1 MNDTRQREIASWWS
15 LSLSFQFNSTLS
27 VSVYICGRR
36 TLLFFFF
43 FVIVVLVAAIL
54 CVHRTY
60 IYTYI
65 DRAMKYYECNHL
77 ETEEHTHVS
86 SVTLK

>member
-1 MNDTRQREIASWWS
+1 MTPDREKSRRGGLS
-15 LSLSFQFNSTLS
+15 LSLFSIQFNTLS

-60 IYTYI
+60 IYAYI